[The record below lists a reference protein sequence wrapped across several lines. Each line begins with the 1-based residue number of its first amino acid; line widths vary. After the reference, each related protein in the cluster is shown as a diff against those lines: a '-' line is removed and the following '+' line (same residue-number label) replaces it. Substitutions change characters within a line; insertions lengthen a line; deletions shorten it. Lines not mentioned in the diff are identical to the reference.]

1 MNDPLNLAAHV
12 AQSWLQQVVIRR
24 LEYRDLPALE
34 WNGEYAHF
42 RRLFAGAYQRSL
54 EGKSVLWVAEIS
66 EEHLGQLFVELECDR
81 SELADG
87 RQRAYQYSFRIKP
100 AYRGAGLGTRM
111 LYTAE
116 EDLRR
121 KGFNQITLMVAQEN
135 LQAQRLYQSLGYR
148 VVACESGCWWYPD
161 QDEVWQQV
169 HEPGWRMEKLL

>member
-1 MNDPLNLAAHV
+1 
-12 AQSWLQQVVIRR
+12 
-24 LEYRDLPALE
+24 
-34 WNGEYAHF
+34 
-42 RRLFAGAYQRSL
+42 
-54 EGKSVLWVAEIS
+54 
-66 EEHLGQLFVELECDR
+66 
-81 SELADG
+81 DG

-111 LYTAE
+111 LFTAE

-135 LQAQRLYQSLGYR
+135 LQAQRLYQRLGYR